1 MPAFVK
7 LGDIKASST
16 NHVVVQSESLI
27 LPTDG
32 DDILVVKPEAN
43 DVLTG
48 LDVGPV
54 NKLADNG
61 WWTVDGAN
69 FRDTQQDAQPEKESF
84 GSFEPREAKFQEAST
99 NDQLIGGKALNWG
112 EICDVGLSLRKAD
125 DFIKLGDIKG
135 EFQVNEFPGD
145 LVTGQEISDGSL
157 AYAGSLSGEGVF
169 KPQNIDEK
177 GSVIFGDNHFRTGE
191 GGDSLTGGGRSIGIW
206 TNGGAST
213 FNAND
218 TVVFET
224 GLPVDGLHD
233 SVHCVSDTPCLGGK
247 THLSETY
254 EPIAEMYSFGE
265 SLNPALEIGGTA
277 GPGGTSFMT
286 GNIGI
291 PTNIIGSSASPGGD
305 YI

>member
-1 MPAFVK
+1 MPHY
-7 LGDIKASST
+7 T
-16 NHVVVQSESLI
+16 NYGG
-27 LPTDG
+27 T
-32 DDILVVKPEAN
+32 
-43 DVLTG
+43 
-48 LDVGPV
+48 
-54 NKLADNG
+54 
-61 WWTVDGAN
+61 
-69 FRDTQQDAQPEKESF
+69 TQLSVQPEKEGF

-99 NDQLIGGKALNWG
+99 NDELTGRKGLNWG
-112 EICDVGLSLRKAD
+112 EICDVGASLRQSD

-135 EFQVNEFPGD
+135 DRLFTTGGGGD
-145 LVTGQEISDGSL
+145 SI
-157 AYAGSLSGEGVF
+157 
-169 KPQNIDEK
+169 
-177 GSVIFGDNHFRTGE
+177 TGE
-191 GGDSLTGGGRSIGIW
+191 GRSTKIW

-247 THLSETY
+247 THLTETY

>member
-1 MPAFVK
+1 MPHY
-7 LGDIKASST
+7 T
-16 NHVVVQSESLI
+16 NYGG
-27 LPTDG
+27 T
-32 DDILVVKPEAN
+32 
-43 DVLTG
+43 
-48 LDVGPV
+48 
-54 NKLADNG
+54 
-61 WWTVDGAN
+61 
-69 FRDTQQDAQPEKESF
+69 TQLSVQPEKEGF

-99 NDQLIGGKALNWG
+99 NYELTGRKGLNWS
-112 EICDVGLSLRKAD
+112 ELCDVGTSLRQSD

-135 EFQVNEFPGD
+135 DRHFTTGGGGD
-145 LVTGQEISDGSL
+145 SI
-157 AYAGSLSGEGVF
+157 
-169 KPQNIDEK
+169 
-177 GSVIFGDNHFRTGE
+177 TGE
-191 GGDSLTGGGRSIGIW
+191 GRSTKIW

-224 GLPVDGLHD
+224 GLPVDGLYD
-233 SVHCVSDTPCLGGK
+233 SVHYVSDTPCLGGK
-247 THLSETY
+247 THLTETY